1 MMAELKIA
9 FVGGG
14 NMASALIAGLAGKLT
29 AGGNIHVIDPHAP
42 SLEKLN
48 TQFGVTTA
56 AAADDALRAANVI
69 VLAVKPQSMRE
80 VAAQLLPFLDA
91 GKAPLVLSIAA
102 GIRAVDLS
110 RWLGGYP
117 AIVRAMPN
125 TPALIG
131 MGITGMVASSGV
143 HAEQKEQADAILGAV
158 GQTVWLADEAQI
170 DPVTAVSGS
179 GPAYVFYF
187 IEAMQEAARE
197 LGLSE
202 EQGTQLAIATFT
214 GAAQLAAN
222 STEPVS
228 VLRERVTSKGGTTYA
243 ALTSMEDSGVRAA
256 IIKGIKAAA
265 ARGRELGE
273 ELGK

>member
-56 AAADDALRAANVI
+56 PAADDALRAANVI

-110 RWLGGYP
+110 RWLG
-117 AIVRAMPN
+117 A
-125 TPALIG
+125 
-131 MGITGMVASSGV
+131 
-143 HAEQKEQADAILGAV
+143 
-158 GQTVWLADEAQI
+158 
-170 DPVTAVSGS
+170 
-179 GPAYVFYF
+179 
-187 IEAMQEAARE
+187 
-197 LGLSE
+197 
-202 EQGTQLAIATFT
+202 
-214 GAAQLAAN
+214 
-222 STEPVS
+222 
-228 VLRERVTSKGGTTYA
+228 
-243 ALTSMEDSGVRAA
+243 
-256 IIKGIKAAA
+256 
-265 ARGRELGE
+265 
-273 ELGK
+273 